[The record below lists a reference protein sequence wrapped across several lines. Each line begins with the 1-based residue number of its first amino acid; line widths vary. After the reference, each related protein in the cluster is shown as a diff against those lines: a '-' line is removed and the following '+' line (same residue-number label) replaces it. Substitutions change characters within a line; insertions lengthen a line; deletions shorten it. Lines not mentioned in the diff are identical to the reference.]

1 MTKKTNLNALIKEQ
15 VVTVLKEQTMTR
27 QHFRLIADVLANNAP
42 HSELAAA
49 FADALAMTNPRFNRE
64 AFIKAATG
72 K

>member
-1 MTKKTNLNALIKEQ
+1 MTNKTVNALVKEEVQ
-15 VVTVLKEQTMTR
+15 AVLKEQSMTR
-27 QHFRLIADVLANNAP
+27 MHFRLIADVLANHAP